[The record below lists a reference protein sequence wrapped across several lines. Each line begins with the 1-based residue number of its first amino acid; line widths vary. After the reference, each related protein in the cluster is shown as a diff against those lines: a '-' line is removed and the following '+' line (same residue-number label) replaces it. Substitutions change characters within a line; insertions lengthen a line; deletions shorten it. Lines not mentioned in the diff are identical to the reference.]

1 MKNHEVVYSR
11 QPVFVFAVSIF
22 KNISF
27 FVMLLFLFIGFSD
40 FPAHLSVVLGM
51 ITKPLASVFI
61 FMLAILANSFYFH
74 TLYNNTQYNFYSDF
88 LEYKREF
95 FVFDQKIIQYQD
107 IIQCTLHR
115 NLIQKEYD
123 LYTIKLATAN
133 TEAEIQNI
141 KEAEEVYQFIKA
153 NMKKDVG

>member
-1 MKNHEVVYSR
+1 MDYNIFLNKIYLN
-11 QPVFVFAVSIF
+11 VS
-22 KNISF
+22 
-27 FVMLLFLFIGFSD
+27 V
-40 FPAHLSVVLGM
+40 
-51 ITKPLASVFI
+51 
-61 FMLAILANSFYFH
+61 
-74 TLYNNTQYNFYSDF
+74 YNFYSDF

-153 NMKKDVG
+153 GYRTHLIKMIKSNNNSSITNNITTNNDILLI